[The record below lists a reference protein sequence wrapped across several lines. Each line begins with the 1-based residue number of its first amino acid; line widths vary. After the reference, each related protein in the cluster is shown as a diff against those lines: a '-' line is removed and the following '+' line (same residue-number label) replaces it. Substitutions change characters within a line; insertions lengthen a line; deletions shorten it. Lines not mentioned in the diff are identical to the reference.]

1 MFHDHLNP
9 YVANEHARARIAE
22 MERSIARRAAVEEAR
37 GARRRRRRWLAVW
50 TVRPPVRLR
59 PRQPTRP

>member
-37 GARRRRRRWLAVW
+37 GARRRRWLAVW

-59 PRQPTRP
+59 PRQR